1 MKIIKK
7 LKAILLRQKPMDEDQ
22 ILAAYMTSLSNG
34 IKPAPLFARDFVRT
48 VERHHGIGNKK
59 EVAFRDE
66 ESIDT
71 TILR

>member
-7 LKAILLRQKPMDEDQ
+7 LKAILLRQKPMD
-22 ILAAYMTSLSNG
+22 
-34 IKPAPLFARDFVRT
+34 ARDFVRT